1 MTRWGAPARRIVDTL
16 RAEIVPGALAPDA
29 PLGQERLA
37 LRFGVS
43 RMPVREAL
51 GLVTVEANPRARVA
65 PARGAGVVEKPSTSF
80 RPERS
85 GVACPELVEGE
96 KPPCPPAPTR
106 HFDRSAEGAQWR
118 NLPANGDEVS
128 PLRRADAR
136 LRSK

>member
-16 RAEIVPGALAPDA
+16 RAEIVSGALAPDA

-43 RMPVREAL
+43 RMPVREAIWQLEAL
-51 GLVTVEANPRARVA
+51 GLVTVEANRRARVA

-85 GVACPELVEGE
+85 GVACPELV
-96 KPPCPPAPTR
+96 
-106 HFDRSAEGAQWR
+106 
-118 NLPANGDEVS
+118 
-128 PLRRADAR
+128 
-136 LRSK
+136 